1 MSRGTQLDL
10 FATPPDRRRVGP
22 AVVEAEVAALAA
34 RLSPRIRLGTS
45 TWSFP
50 GWHGLVYDR
59 PVTEAVLS
67 QDGLA
72 AYAAHPLL
80 RAAGVDRGYYRA
92 LSAGEA
98 LAYAEEVPADFRF
111 VVKAPEELTLARFD
125 GHPRT
130 GGRRGDNPRF
140 LDGGFARD
148 VVVGPLLEGFGDK
161 LGVLVFQFPPQDLGT
176 AGRFGGALRR
186 FFRALP
192 KGPLYGVE
200 VRNRNV
206 FGPVLAEA
214 LAASGALP
222 CLSHHPSLPD
232 LRTQAEVTLALGAPA
247 LVVRWNLGHGLGHE
261 EARSRFAPFDR
272 LVAPD
277 LATRRML
284 ADLCRAAVRERREVF
299 VTINNKAEGS
309 AAHSVVT
316 LAREIVEGS
325 AED

>member
-22 AVVEAEVAALAA
+22 AALGAEVAALAA

-50 GWHGLVYDR
+50 GWQGLVYDR
-59 PVTEAVLS
+59 PATEAVLS
-67 QDGLA
+67 RDGLA
-72 AYAAHPLL
+72 AYATHPLL

-125 GHPRT
+125 DHPRT

-148 VVVGPLLEGFGDK
+148 VVVGPLLEGLGDK
-161 LGVLVFQFPPQDLGT
+161 LGALVFQFPPQDLGT
-176 AGRFGGALRR
+176 AGRFGGGLRR

-192 KGPLYGVE
+192 RGPRYAVE

-247 LVVRWNLGHGLGHE
+247 LVVRWNLGHGLGYE
-261 EARSRFAPFDR
+261 EARGRFAPFDR

-277 LATRRML
+277 LATRRTL
-284 ADLCRAAVRERREVF
+284 AALCRAAVRERHEVL

-309 AAHSVVT
+309 APHSVVA
-316 LAREIVEGS
+316 LAREIVEGTE
-325 AED
+325 ED